1 MASKSRYF
9 EKHRDKPNGNN
20 SESRAIDS
28 DHQAVESTSSRPSYR
43 TPQKASIT
51 TKTKNPTRN
60 STCQT
65 ILSFDPQAKLT
76 IDKDFF
82 TNLMLNK
89 NLGNENIIE
98 LLLNFDK
105 NEIF

>member
-9 EKHRDKPNGNN
+9 EKHRN
-20 SESRAIDS
+20 SETRAIDS
-28 DHQAVESTSSRPSYR
+28 DHQVVESTSSHPSYR

-51 TKTKNPTRN
+51 TKPTTKNPTRN

-82 TNLMLNK
+82 TNLMQNK
-89 NLGNENIIE
+89 NLG
-98 LLLNFDK
+98 K
-105 NEIF
+105 K